1 MSHLPCNKGLNHFGF
16 RQDINNVFCFQVQ
29 PFGDPVN
36 SVKDEVKYEMQEN
49 ANMAK
54 GTGVPVSQNMVPAAG
69 VGTHQPHTGQAS
81 GSLKT
86 LCFRL

>member
-1 MSHLPCNKGLNHFGF
+1 MFFFMLN
-16 RQDINNVFCFQVQ
+16 QYVITEAYCIQVQ

-36 SVKDEVKYEMQEN
+36 VVKDEVKYEMQEN

-69 VGTHQPHTGQAS
+69 VGTHGTHQSHTGQVS
-81 GSLKT
+81 DLSKLK
-86 LCFRL
+86 